1 MTLASEDLQ
10 EDAWFGWNDVSK
22 NTVTHFQNVGP
33 NAVYALGTF
42 T

>member
-1 MTLASEDLQ
+1 MTVLNRDLQ
-10 EDAWFGWNDVSK
+10 QDAWFGWNAVSK
-22 NTVTHFQNVGP
+22 TERFSDVGP